1 MKIQKLFKEDIDPF
15 TGEETDTYFK
25 QQQKQQEVKS
35 VLTMKTSDEAEKA
48 IQDNLKNKKYD
59 KDQNDLV
66 TDVQQLISLWQK
78 GA

>member
-1 MKIQKLFKEDIDPF
+1 MKIQKVFREDIDPF
-15 TGEETDTYFK
+15 TGEETDTYANK
-25 QQQKQQEVKS
+25 QKEQEVKS

>member
-1 MKIQKLFKEDIDPF
+1 MKIQKLFREDIDPF
-15 TGEETDTYFK
+15 TGEETDTYDK
-25 QQQKQQEVKS
+25 QQKEKEVKS

-48 IQDNLKNKKYD
+48 IQNNLKNKQYD
-59 KDQNDLV
+59 KDQNSLV

>member
-1 MKIQKLFKEDIDPF
+1 MKIQKLFREDIDPF
-15 TGEETDTYFK
+15 TGEETDTYDK
-25 QQQKQQEVKS
+25 QQKEKEVKS

-48 IQDNLKNKKYD
+48 IQDNLKNKQYD
-59 KDQNDLV
+59 KDQNSLV